1 MLPNRRISWIC
12 GDIGHRHRT
21 LECGSGC
28 LSLRFRIVARPRSE
42 EAHRAAVEAT
52 IALLLE
58 AGVEGVTFE
67 EVAARSGVAKTTLY
81 RHFES
86 REGLIAAAARACVV
100 EHPTP
105 DTGSLADDLRFLFG
119 RFNHKEEEQRLTQLL
134 PLLIDAAKR
143 DPGIDAIVTSVFA
156 ERKRPL
162 RTVLQLAQLRG
173 EISRDL
179 DLDTALAMVV
189 GPFTYRRLVEQRD
202 ADPDFIEAVLNGAI
216 AALKSTAAVP
226 TI

>member
-1 MLPNRRISWIC
+1 M
-12 GDIGHRHRT
+12 
-21 LECGSGC
+21 
-28 LSLRFRIVARPRSE
+28 ARPRSE
-42 EAHRAAVEAT
+42 EAHRAALEAT
-52 IALLLE
+52 VELLLE

-67 EVAARSGVAKTTLY
+67 EVASRSGVAKSTLY
-81 RHFES
+81 RHFDS
-86 REGLIAAAARACVV
+86 REGMIAKAARGCVT

-105 DTGSLADDLRFLFG
+105 DTGSLADDLRYLFA
-119 RFNHKEEEQRLTQLL
+119 RFNHDAQEQTLTRLL

-143 DPGIDAIVTSVFA
+143 DPALEDIVESVFA

-202 ADPDFIEAVLNGAI
+202 ATPEFIEAVLNGAI
-216 AALKSTAAVP
+216 AALRATAVATEPV
-226 TI
+226 